1 MKEDRVL
8 KIYGF
13 LHLWLFTVGILLVLL
28 DVGGLLDRES
38 AGKLLFLFLPLLVF
52 REVSVRGKKIWS
64 YLGVAV
70 LFGCAF
76 WFLGRNRGE
85 SMCLLLESAFL
96 SFYFFMKESAESGRL
111 FSAFLW
117 LYRSFCPGICFLLS
131 MRIRKS
137 ERYFSDSY
145 RMLLAAGFVGEK
157 PGAFSEIL

>member
-70 LFGCAF
+70 LFGCAV
-76 WFLGRNRGE
+76 
-85 SMCLLLESAFL
+85 SQ
-96 SFYFFMKESAESGRL
+96 
-111 FSAFLW
+111 
-117 LYRSFCPGICFLLS
+117 LLS
-131 MRIRKS
+131 WNI
-137 ERYFSDSY
+137 FF
-145 RMLLAAGFVGEK
+145 A
-157 PGAFSEIL
+157 